1 VLYYLV
7 RVAPEYMLRLHN
19 GKFDAADRL
28 FTSISETWTNVLIN
42 PADLKEVSR
51 VILRKT
57 NNNIDNISHNEIKE
71 SYYHCEWTA
80 GADLINFTFVAYSR
94 VLCQQ
99 RVLTEQRRY

>member
-57 NNNIDNISHNEIKE
+57 IITSIISHNEIKE

-80 GADLINFTFVAYSR
+80 GADLINFIFVAYSR

-99 RVLTEQRRY
+99 RVLAEQRRY